1 LSACDSRNGAAPA
14 KKLKV
19 SARRYASLPPYTKGW
34 FQVGWSHELA
44 AGDVRPVNQFGLS
57 LVMFRGADGVVGVL
71 DATCPHLGANL
82 ACGGI
87 VRDSC
92 VVCPYHHWAFDRRGV
107 CTDIPHAARIPPNAR
122 THAWPVEERYGLIFV
137 YRDRV
142 HGAPSHP
149 LPTIEDFDPV
159 EWSRPSTFDWRVA
172 IHGQDIMENSV
183 DSAHFAAVHRH
194 KLPINTFTAE
204 GKELR
209 IAQQTEVRRFGMNIR
224 TKLEFHMVE
233 PGFHYLR
240 FRDTPGT
247 QAMVFSSITPIDEER
262 VDHRLTIWVM
272 KTRIPGWTWLLKR
285 FLVSQ
290 MMATYVEDM
299 AIWENKAYLA
309 RPVLC
314 SYDSAIMKLRNWYA
328 QFYETTPTTS

>member
-1 LSACDSRNGAAPA
+1 MAME
-14 KKLKV
+14 
-19 SARRYASLPPYTKGW
+19 RRYAALPPYTRGW
-34 FQVGWSHELA
+34 FQVGWSHELGV
-44 AGDVRPVNQFGLS
+44 GDVRQVNQFGLA

-82 ACGGI
+82 ACGGV
-87 VRDSC
+87 VRENC
-92 VVCPYHHWAFDRRGV
+92 VVCPYHHWSFDQSGV
-107 CTDIPHAARIPPNAR
+107 CQDIPHATKIPPNAR
-122 THAWPVEERYGLIFV
+122 VHAWPVAERYGIIFV
-137 YRDRV
+137 YRDAA
-142 HGAPSHP
+142 HGAAPYT
-149 LPTIEDFDPV
+149 LPEIEDFDPAQ
-159 EWSRPSTFDWRVA
+159 WSRPSTHDWRVA

-183 DSAHFAAVHRH
+183 DSAHFAAVHGH
-194 KLPINTFTAE
+194 ELPVNTFTAE

-209 IAQQTEVRRFGMNIR
+209 IRQKTRVKKLGLDIR
-224 TKLEFHMVE
+224 TTLEFHMIE

-272 KTRIPGWTWLLKR
+272 KTKIPGWTWLLKR

-299 AIWENKAYLA
+299 AIWQNKAYLP

-314 SYDSAIMKLRNWYA
+314 SYDGAVMKLRNWYA
-328 QFYETTPTTS
+328 QFYETPPATS